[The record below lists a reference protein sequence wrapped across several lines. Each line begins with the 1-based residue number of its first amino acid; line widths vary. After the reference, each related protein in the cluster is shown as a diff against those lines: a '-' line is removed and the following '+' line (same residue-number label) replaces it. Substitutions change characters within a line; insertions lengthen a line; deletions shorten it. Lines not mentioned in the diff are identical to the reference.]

1 MKIRIISGAVG
12 VAVFAL
18 VFFLQLA
25 FASAPIF
32 PVVLCLLA
40 AMAVY
45 ELLFATGYMKNM
57 FVVAAGM
64 AAAACMVLRIG
75 GVLPIR
81 FIYIVGVYALVV
93 LAAALKNNKDIAPL
107 NAAYALLAACA
118 VGFAFASVL
127 PLMRMAD
134 KLFYFWMLFVCAWGS
149 DTGAYFAGCA
159 FGKHKLA
166 PVLSPKKTIEGFIG
180 GILFC
185 VALNIGLYFLLFG
198 HGPGNWFKLI
208 GAAVLF
214 SVAGVIGDITASYIK
229 RAAGIKDYG
238 KLMPGHGGVM
248 DRFDSVLFIAP
259 IMYIVL

>member
-1 MKIRIISGAVG
+1 MKTRIISAAVG
-12 VAVFAL
+12 IAVFAL
-18 VFFLQLA
+18 VFFLQLS
-25 FASAPIF
+25 FAAAPIF

-45 ELLFATGYMKNM
+45 ELLYATGYMKNKI
-57 FVVAAGM
+57 VVAAGM
-64 AAAACMVLRIG
+64 AAAACMVLRMG
-75 GVLPIR
+75 SVLPLR
-81 FIYIVGVYALVV
+81 FVYIAGIYAVII
-93 LAAALKNNKDIAPL
+93 LAAALKFNKEIAPL
-107 NAAYALLAACA
+107 NAAFALLAALA
-118 VGFAFASVL
+118 VGFSFASIL
-127 PLMRMAD
+127 PLMVMSG

-149 DTGAYFAGCA
+149 DTGAYFAGRA

-166 PVLSPKKTIEGFIG
+166 PVLSPKKTVEGFIG
-180 GILFC
+180 GILSC
-185 VALNIGLYFLLFG
+185 VALSIGLYFLVFG
-198 HGPGNWFKLI
+198 HAPGNWLKLI
-208 GAAVLF
+208 AAAVLF